1 MMQLEIFIAVDEA
14 TYVKKKIWAMF
25 LGFRASVI
33 NLSRTVVPILTIQD
47 IVQCSGKGIEL
58 GVKRPGL

>member
-1 MMQLEIFIAVDEA
+1 
-14 TYVKKKIWAMF
+14 MF

-47 IVQCSGKGIEL
+47 IVQCSGKGVEL
-58 GVKRPGL
+58 GVKRPGLCHCSDSF